1 MHRFSQ
7 VMLLALLLP
16 GPAAAFTYT
25 ECLQLAGKRPI
36 EAYEKAMAWASLD
49 GGTAAR
55 HCAALALTA
64 QGLHADAADR
74 LEQIAEEL
82 TKERPGRRAE
92 ILGQAGNAWMLAGQV
107 ERAVAVFTTGIRL
120 APGSADLYLDRARG
134 YAAVGDFAKAL
145 KDLDDT
151 VILQPDWIEAFVFR
165 ASARRQT
172 GDLKGARTDID
183 KAIAE
188 TPGNVD
194 ALLERGLIFRQEG
207 NDRAARSDWLSV
219 LRIDARSPAAE
230 IARRNIELMD
240 VKAD

>member
-1 MHRFSQ
+1 
-7 VMLLALLLP
+7 
-16 GPAAAFTYT
+16 
-25 ECLQLAGKRPI
+25 
-36 EAYEKAMAWASLD
+36 
-49 GGTAAR
+49 
-55 HCAALALTA
+55 
-64 QGLHADAADR
+64 
-74 LEQIAEEL
+74 
-82 TKERPGRRAE
+82 
-92 ILGQAGNAWMLAGQV
+92 GQV